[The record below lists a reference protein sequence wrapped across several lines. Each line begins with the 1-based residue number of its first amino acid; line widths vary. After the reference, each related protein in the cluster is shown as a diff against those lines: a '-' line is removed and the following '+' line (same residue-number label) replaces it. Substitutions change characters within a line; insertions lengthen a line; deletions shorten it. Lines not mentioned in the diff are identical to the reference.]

1 MNVILCADDRDGLMF
16 GGRRQSRDR
25 AVIED
30 IGDLT
35 RGCRFLMN
43 RYSDKMFAGYG
54 SENHETFEDTEEM
67 LNAAGRG
74 DFCFVED
81 AFPEHFREKIERI
94 VIYRWNRH
102 YPSDEKIGHD
112 FLAGRKLRER
122 VDFAGNSHEKIT
134 REIYE

>member
-43 RYSDKMFAGYG
+43 RYSDKMFGEYG

-67 LNAAGRG
+67 LNAAGQG
-74 DFCFVED
+74 DFCLWRT
-81 AFPEHFREKIERI
+81 PFRSTSGK
-94 VIYRWNRH
+94 
-102 YPSDEKIGHD
+102 K
-112 FLAGRKLRER
+112 
-122 VDFAGNSHEKIT
+122 
-134 REIYE
+134 